1 MTLFLLT
8 LQSFYPKPLCKHT
21 DFIIVC
27 FILFSIKSE
36 FWITGQAFIH
46 NHAAILFSF
55 KDDIPIS
62 REKIINT
69 EYRAKL
75 LHEVSSRIELFLERR
90 NVVEKLIF
98 HNRKGKKKKKKVQAP
113 PNYINV

>member
-1 MTLFLLT
+1 M
-8 LQSFYPKPLCKHT
+8 
-21 DFIIVC
+21 VC
-27 FILFSIKSE
+27 FVLFSMKAE
-36 FWITGQAFIH
+36 FLITGQAFVH

-55 KDDIPIS
+55 KDDIPVS

-75 LHEVSSRIELFLERR
+75 LHEVTSRTELFLERR

-98 HNRKGKKKKKKVQAP
+98 RNRKRKKKKKKNSITSKLHKCVKGIQDKS
-113 PNYINV
+113 VWVK